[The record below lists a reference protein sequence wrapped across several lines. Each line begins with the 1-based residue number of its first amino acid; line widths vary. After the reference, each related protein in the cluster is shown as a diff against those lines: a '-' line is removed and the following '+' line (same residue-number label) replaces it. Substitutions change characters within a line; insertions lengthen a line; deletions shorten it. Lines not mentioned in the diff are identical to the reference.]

1 MEVITP
7 ILIAVVLTSIL
18 CLSGHVVIL
27 RRKMLQSKLDQ
38 QRINELELQVH
49 AVERR
54 FGQELN
60 EIESA
65 HHAVLSEERKKLA
78 ELHLAHAQ
86 DLMRERETVTA
97 AVKEQAR
104 RDVEE
109 QASLFSVAV
118 RPYVRV
124 VNDDGYFS
132 SNYESQAG
140 YQYQLLINGIPA
152 FQPHIIVES
161 VECTKTFNDENLKE
175 LLQLATNAAE
185 TAINMYAM
193 KAGGSVS
200 IAQAIVERVS
210 KK

>member
-1 MEVITP
+1 
-7 ILIAVVLTSIL
+7 
-18 CLSGHVVIL
+18 
-27 RRKMLQSKLDQ
+27 MLQSKLDQ

-78 ELHLAHAQ
+78 ELHLTHAQ
-86 DLMRERETVTA
+86 DLMRERETVAA

-104 RDVEE
+104 RDFEV
-109 QASLFSVAV
+109 QASVFSVAV

-161 VECTKTFNDENLKE
+161 MECTKNFNDENLTE
-175 LLQLATNAAE
+175 LLSSPPMPLRQR
-185 TAINMYAM
+185 
-193 KAGGSVS
+193 S
-200 IAQAIVERVS
+200 ICMR
-210 KK
+210 